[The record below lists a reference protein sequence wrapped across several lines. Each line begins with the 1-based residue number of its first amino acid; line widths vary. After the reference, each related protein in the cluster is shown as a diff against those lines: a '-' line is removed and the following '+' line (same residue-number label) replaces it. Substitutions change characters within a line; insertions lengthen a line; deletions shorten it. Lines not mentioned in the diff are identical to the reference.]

1 MLARGGEGGGSVLIG
16 ETRVIQ
22 LADTDGLLDLA
33 TRRWI
38 IRVVD
43 GLTSSNRGGEVFLI
57 VKYLLDYSVGY
68 IGRRRLNTRGE

>member
-1 MLARGGEGGGSVLIG
+1 MLIG

-43 GLTSSNRGGEVFLI
+43 GLTSSNRGEEVFLI

>member
-43 GLTSSNRGGEVFLI
+43 GLTSSNRGEEVFLI